1 MLSRVADHIYWMN
14 RYIERAE
21 NYARFMD
28 VNFNLSLDLQPDEA
42 AQWRP
47 LVVTTGDWPLYQS
60 LHKTVSKSKVIHFL
74 GFDERNP
81 NSVHNCIVYARENA
95 RSIRP
100 EITKEVWEQINYLYY
115 FVKEGTSKK
124 KWENKDPRN
133 YFLEIKKGC
142 QMLYG
147 ILNSTISR
155 SEGWHFG
162 RIGQLI
168 ERADKTS
175 RVLDVKYHI
184 LLPESVKV
192 GSPFDLIQWSALLKS
207 VSAYDMYRRK
217 YGKLTAQGICEFLI
231 FDKHFPRSIL
241 SCLTDVDRSLRSNSN
256 KDSIYRST
264 AEKQLGLL
272 RSQLEYSDIN
282 EVFETGVHEFLDNI
296 QVRLNEVSESIF
308 QNYFS
313 VADHYKSENPLFSN
327 NNKQVQ

>member
-42 AQWRP
+42 AQWKP
-47 LVVTTGDWPLYQS
+47 LVVTTGDWPVYEK
-60 LHKTVSKSKVIHFL
+60 LHKSVDKSKVIHFL
-74 GFDERNP
+74 GFESKNP
-81 NSVHNCIVYARENA
+81 NSIHNCIISARENA

-100 EITKEVWEQINYLYY
+100 EITKEVWEQINYLNYY
-115 FVKEGTSKK
+115 VKEGTETKR
-124 KWENKDPRN
+124 WEKNDPRK
-133 YFLEIKKGC
+133 YFIEIKKGC

-147 ILNSTISR
+147 IFDSTISK

-162 RIGQLI
+162 KIGQLM

-184 LLPESVKV
+184 LLPDSAKV

-207 VSAYDMYRRK
+207 VSAYDMYRKK

-231 FDKHFPRSIL
+231 FDKNFPRSIL
-241 SCLTDVDRSLRSNSN
+241 SCLIDVDR
-256 KDSIYRST
+256 
-264 AEKQLGLL
+264 
-272 RSQLEYSDIN
+272 
-282 EVFETGVHEFLDNI
+282 
-296 QVRLNEVSESIF
+296 
-308 QNYFS
+308 
-313 VADHYKSENPLFSN
+313 
-327 NNKQVQ
+327 